1 MCTIHLLLEFSTAQ
15 KWINQKLNILYVI
28 CLIIPIHELLVFCV
42 YMLFPTEVLE
52 GKTAMLLG
60 MSQWNSNDLVE
71 QIETLGQ
78 IDQTQGKGKGILY

>member
-1 MCTIHLLLEFSTAQ
+1 MLLS
-15 KWINQKLNILYVI
+15 
-28 CLIIPIHELLVFCV
+28 
-42 YMLFPTEVLE
+42 TEVLE

-78 IDQTQGKGKGILY
+78 IEQTQGKGKVTRIKFCSHQLSKESFLEILL

>member
-1 MCTIHLLLEFSTAQ
+1 M
-15 KWINQKLNILYVI
+15 YVI
-28 CLIIPIHELLVFCV
+28 CLIVPIHELLVFYIC
-42 YMLFPTEVLE
+42 MLFPAEVLE

-78 IDQTQGKGKGILY
+78 IDQTQGKSKWTLYQILQSLKQLLKEALLEML